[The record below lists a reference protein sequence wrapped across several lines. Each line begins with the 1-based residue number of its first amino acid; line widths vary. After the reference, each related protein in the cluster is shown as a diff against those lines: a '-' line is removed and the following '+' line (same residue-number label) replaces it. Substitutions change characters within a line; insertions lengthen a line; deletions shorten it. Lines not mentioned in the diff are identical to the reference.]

1 MMNSN
6 DDAKKWNAALYIRL
20 SKDDGDKE
28 ESDSVSNQ
36 RIILQEFVQKHDD
49 LILYRE
55 YVDDGYSGLNANRPA
70 FQQMLDD
77 IDDGMVD
84 CVIVKDLSRFGRNYR
99 FCDLYQEEL
108 FPNWGVRFIAIGDGY
123 DSIDCEDEYD
133 NMLSMKNYF
142 NEFSSRDTSKK
153 VRRVIRELQAQG
165 KFVAAFAPYGYKRNP
180 VDKHR
185 LLVDDYAAGIVR
197 KIYEM
202 YLSGMGMM
210 TISKA
215 LNAEGIVCPTVYK
228 NINGSNYT
236 NSNRLNETVY
246 WTETTIKN
254 ILKNETY
261 TGVLVQGKTVRRL
274 NRKPKKLPPSQWI
287 RIPDMHEAII
297 SKETFEKA
305 QMLLKRNSRSMK
317 VDAPSSLFAGV
328 LKCKECGRALCKTE
342 YDNVVTYKCSTYKR
356 KGKTLCTP
364 HAIKLE
370 TLSDVVKDD
379 LNCMIQQIKDL
390 DAMVKKHELPAKKNF
405 ANQKEKLE
413 REIANTKRKKT
424 SSYDDYKEG
433 VISVE
438 DYKTYAKLCD
448 EKMTQ
453 LETQLKS
460 ILDAEQEN
468 QILPKSRWIDK
479 LLQTK
484 KIEVLDKEM
493 VLDMIDT
500 IWVCENHT
508 VEIVYRFSGE
518 LDYLFKKQL

>member
-1 MMNSN
+1 MINSN
-6 DDAKKWNAALYIRL
+6 DDIRKLNTAIYIRL
-20 SKDDGDKE
+20 SKEDGDKE

-36 RIILQEFVQKHDD
+36 RMILQEFVQKHDD

-55 YVDDGYSGLNANRPA
+55 YVDDGFSGLNKNRPA

-77 IDDGMVD
+77 IDAGKVE
-84 CVIVKDLSRFGRNYR
+84 CVVVKDLSRFARGYLLSG
-99 FCDLYQEEL
+99 LYQEEI
-108 FPNWGVRFIAIGDGY
+108 FPDLGVRFIAVNDNY
-123 DSIDCEDEYD
+123 DSVDDEDGFD
-133 NMLSMKNYF
+133 FFLPVRNFL
-142 NEFSSRDTSKK
+142 NEFVSRDTSKK
-153 VRRVIRELQAQG
+153 VRRVIQEMQKQG

-180 VDKHR
+180 LDKHQ
-185 LLVDDYAAGIVR
+185 LIVDDYAAEIVKR
-197 KIYEM
+197 IFEM

-274 NRKPKKLPPSQWI
+274 NRKPKKLPSSQWI
-287 RIPDMHEAII
+287 RIPNMHEAII

-356 KGKTLCTP
+356 KGRTLCTP

-370 TLSDVVKDD
+370 TLSDIVMDD
-379 LNCMIQQIKDL
+379 LNCMIQQVKDL

-433 VISVE
+433 IISVE

-448 EKMTQ
+448 EKKTQ

-479 LLQTK
+479 LLQTNR
-484 KIEVLDKEM
+484 IEVLDKEM

-508 VEIVYRFSGE
+508 IEIVYRFSGE

>member
-6 DDAKKWNAALYIRL
+6 DDVKKWNVALYIRL

-28 ESDSVSNQ
+28 ESDSVTNQ
-36 RIILQEFVQKHDD
+36 RMILLNFLNNHED
-49 LILYRE
+49 LTLYQE
-55 YVDDGYSGLNANRPA
+55 YVDDGYSGLTTDRPA

-77 IDDGMVD
+77 IDDGKVD
-84 CVIVKDLSRFGRNYR
+84 CVVVKDLSRFGRNYKCSGK
-99 FCDLYQEEL
+99 FQEEL
-108 FPNWGVRFIAIGDGY
+108 FPDWGVRFIAIGDGY
-123 DSIDCEDEYD
+123 DSANNGDEYD
-133 NMLSMKNYF
+133 NILSLKNYF

-153 VRRVIRELQAQG
+153 VRRVIKELQAQG

-180 VDKHR
+180 VDKHQ
-185 LLVDDYAAGIVR
+185 LIVDDYAAGIVKR
-197 KIYEM
+197 IYEM

-215 LNAEGIVCPTVYK
+215 LNAEGVVCPTVYK
-228 NINGSNYT
+228 NTNGSNYT
-236 NSNRLNETVY
+236 NSNRLKETVY
-246 WTETTIKN
+246 WTETTVKN

-342 YDNVVTYKCSTYKR
+342 YDKVITYKCSTYKR
-356 KGKTLCTP
+356 KGRQLCSP

-370 TLSDVVKDD
+370 TLSDIVKDD
-379 LNCMIQQIKDL
+379 LNCMIEQIKDL

-405 ANQKEKLE
+405 ADQKEKLE

-448 EKMTQ
+448 EKISQ

-493 VLDMIDT
+493 VLDMVDT
-500 IWVCENHT
+500 IWICENN
-508 VEIVYRFSGE
+508 VIEIVYRFSGE